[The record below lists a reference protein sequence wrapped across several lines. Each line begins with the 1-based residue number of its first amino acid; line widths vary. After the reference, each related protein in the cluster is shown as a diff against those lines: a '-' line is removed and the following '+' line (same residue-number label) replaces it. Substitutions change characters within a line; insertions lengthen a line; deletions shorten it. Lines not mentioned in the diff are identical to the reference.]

1 MRNQSGLTL
10 AEMLIAITIGAI
22 IIFGAVV
29 FLYHMITA
37 ADENKAKSFVS
48 LQVQYVGF
56 WLNEDAAQAQM
67 IDLGGNECTPSDDD
81 GFPLVISWG
90 NSTDNEKI
98 TYDLVPMEGEDGLSS
113 LYRNSEVYQGGQKV
127 ENQSGTHLVAEY
139 IDSTTTRCYRNDY
152 GDNPDAG
159 ISSALKSL
167 CIEVAADIDGNRA
180 ESNYEIFPRSVVRW
194 FPQVDDPDDPELG
207 AYRGPPCPTPSP
219 SP

>member
-1 MRNQSGLTL
+1 MKCKRQQFMRNQSGLTL

-56 WLNEDAAQAQM
+56 WLNEDVAQAKT
-67 IDLGGNECTPSDDD
+67 INLGNTTCDSQ
-81 GFPLVISWG
+81 GFPLLISWG

-98 TYDLVPMEGEDGLSS
+98 TDGLSR

-127 ENQSGTHLVAEY
+127 EGQSGTHLVAEY

-152 GDNPDAG
+152 GDNPDEG

-194 FPQVDDPDDPELG
+194 FPQEQVVIEDKGE
-207 AYRGPPCPTPSP
+207 YRGPPCPSP